1 MARKKSAKKPARSAK
16 KAARKGARKSGSRPA
31 KGPVPVSS
39 GRGASPAE
47 IGAEVVQMIR
57 ASAGDPAIWARH
69 WHNQCE
75 SVEGGKT
82 AMAWRG
88 MKQIKAKSDWWNQ
101 DHAIRGGSV
110 EGPYI
115 GATGFTIRFR
125 AQVETLST
133 GAVESMEEVG
143 VYTVKNGKV
152 VREEFMGLTKGG
164 DSDEA

>member
-1 MARKKSAKKPARSAK
+1 MARKKSAKKPSRSSK

-101 DHAIRGGSV
+101 DLEHTIEEAVRVV
-110 EGPYI
+110 EGE
-115 GATGFTIRFR
+115 R
-125 AQVETLST
+125 AKRRGRDTFQ
-133 GAVESMEEVG
+133 G
-143 VYTVKNGKV
+143 
-152 VREEFMGLTKGG
+152 
-164 DSDEA
+164 